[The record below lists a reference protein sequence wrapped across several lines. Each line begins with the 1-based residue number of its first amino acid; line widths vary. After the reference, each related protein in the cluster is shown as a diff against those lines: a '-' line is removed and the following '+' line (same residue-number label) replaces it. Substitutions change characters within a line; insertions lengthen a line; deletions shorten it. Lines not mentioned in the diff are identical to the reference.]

1 MFNQTKLK
9 QYAKIINL
17 PLEEA
22 QIVLHN
28 QSKYLRLSPEFL
40 LKSFIVVSEAQ
51 KESGAKKATLL
62 KYTSKNILIVKY
74 KDEIVDLYLV
84 QKYGYLKI
92 SNTMK
97 INHNVKISKSAIEN
111 FIKSNQIKRAE

>member
-22 QIVLHN
+22 EKVLRN
-28 QSKYLRLSPEFL
+28 QSKYLKISAEFL
-40 LKSFIVVSEAQ
+40 LKSFVVVSEAQ
-51 KESGAKKATLL
+51 KEIEAKKVEIL

-74 KDEIVDLYLV
+74 KDEILDLYL
-84 QKYGYLKI
+84 KENFGYLKI
-92 SNTMK
+92 SNAMK
-97 INHNVKISKSAIEN
+97 INHNIKISKSAIEN
-111 FIKSNQIKRAE
+111 FIKSNNIERVE